1 MTPKMSKSVNYST
14 KTTPLPQT
22 VCFGRM
28 SGMDSGNIRISGAL
42 DDFGGCRP
50 LCVRDGRLVDFLS
63 DGALIDFSG
72 SPFKV
77 LALPA
82 PADVH
87 VHLREP
93 GFEYKE
99 TIATG
104 TAAAAAGGFT
114 DVCAMPNLRPVPDST
129 ESLRPQ
135 LDAIGSSARI
145 RVHPYGAITKGEAGR
160 ELADIAGLAPYVV
173 AFSDDG
179 KGLQDEGVA
188 REAFAAVRETGKPL
202 AAHCEVE
209 SLVPSGGC
217 VHMGAFSD
225 ARSLV
230 GIPSASEWRMVERD
244 LGIVRDT
251 GVRYH
256 VCHVSTKESVELIRA
271 AKRDGLPVTCETAPH
286 YLILR
291 DGDLADEGRFK
302 MNPPVRGADDR
313 DALLE
318 GIADGTIDC
327 IATDHAPH
335 SPSEKG
341 RGLAGS
347 AFGIVGLET
356 SLPLCATFLVKRG
369 IFSWPQLV
377 DRMSTRPRA
386 IFGLPPAG
394 LSAGSGAN
402 AVFVAVGVDDK
413 VDPGKFLSKGRA
425 TPFAGWPLAA
435 RVVLTLID
443 GRPAY
448 DNLASIGVRSPF
460 PKP

>member
-1 MTPKMSKSVNYST
+1 
-14 KTTPLPQT
+14 
-22 VCFGRM
+22 M
-28 SGMDSGNIRISGAL
+28 SGMDSGNIRVSGAL
-42 DDFGGCRP
+42 DAMGGRCS
-50 LCVRDGRLVDFLS
+50 LCIRDGRIAATCAG
-63 DGALIDFSG
+63 GAEIDFSA

-114 DVCAMPNLRPVPDST
+114 DVCAMPNLRPVPDSPET
-129 ESLRPQ
+129 LRPQ
-135 LDAIGSSARI
+135 LDAMATSARI

-160 ELADIAGLAPYVV
+160 ELADMAALAPYVV

-179 KGLQDEGVA
+179 KGLQDEGIA

-209 SLVPSGGC
+209 PLVPRGGC
-217 VHMGAFSD
+217 VHDGAF
-225 ARSLV
+225 ARAHRLI
-230 GIPSASEWRMVERD
+230 GIPSSSEWKMVERD

-256 VCHVSTKESVELIRA
+256 VCHVSTKESVALVRA

-286 YLILR
+286 YLILS

-302 MNPPVRGADDR
+302 MNPPVRGAADR

-335 SPSEKG
+335 SPDEKG

-369 IFSWPQLV
+369 ILSWAQLA
-377 DRMSTRPRA
+377 DRMSTRPRG
-386 IFGLPPAG
+386 IFGLPSAG
-394 LSAGSGAN
+394 LFAGSGAN
-402 AVFVAVGVDDK
+402 AVFVAVGVDDI
-413 VDPGKFLSKGRA
+413 VDPGKFQSKGRA
-425 TPFAGWPLAA
+425 TPFAGWAVSA
-435 RVVLTLID
+435 RIALTLID
-443 GRPAY
+443 GRPAF

-460 PKP
+460 TKQ